1 MHLAMV
7 ERYLYSKPYKAMI
20 KKELSITELFAVLS
34 VVALS
39 ISVLSNAFFYYSLDA
54 LWVMSILSPTFYI
67 FEIIK
72 VTVILFAAIAVVG
85 GLIALYKFLLK
96 KWQILKPKARYRLN
110 IHGDNLELKQ
120 SVKSSEKRFEVGQIV
135 FITIV
140 TTIGAVTLFH
150 FKWIGYTSVLWCAVL
165 VGSIL
170 AFLTDH
176 KIHKDQSLKI
186 IVFTIIA
193 LFATCYSAQLKL
205 NGIQN
210 SPVAFLKSPDK
221 NTWYVLDG
229 FQDKVILLSQAENK
243 SNIKVVK
250 FDEIDRISPIN

>member
-1 MHLAMV
+1 
-7 ERYLYSKPYKAMI
+7 MI
-20 KKELSITELFAVLS
+20 KKELSITELLGILS
-34 VVALS
+34 VISLS
-39 ISVLSNAFFYYSLDA
+39 VSVLSNAFFYFSLDA
-54 LWVMSILSPTFYI
+54 LWVMSVLSPTFYI

-110 IHGDNLELKQ
+110 IHGDNSELKR
-120 SVKSSEKRFEVGQIV
+120 SVKSSEKRFEIGQIV

-140 TTIGAVTLFH
+140 TTIGVVTLFH

-170 AFLTDH
+170 AFLTD
-176 KIHKDQSLKI
+176 KEIHKDQSLKI
-186 IVFTIIA
+186 VVFTIIA

-210 SPVAFLKSPDK
+210 SPIAFLKSSDK

-229 FQDKVILLSQAENK
+229 FQDKVILLNQAKNK

-250 FDEIDRISPIN
+250 FEEIDRISATN